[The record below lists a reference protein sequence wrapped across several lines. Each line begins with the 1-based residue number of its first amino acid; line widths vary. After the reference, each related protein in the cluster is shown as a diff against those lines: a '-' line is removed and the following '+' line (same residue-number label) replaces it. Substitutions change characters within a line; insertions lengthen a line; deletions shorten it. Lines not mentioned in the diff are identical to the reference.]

1 MTAWLLLYPGEGS
14 AGWTAHWLD
23 FDLVSQGRDAA
34 HALQTALDAAG
45 WLLRR
50 RAPSV
55 DPSRFRPAPPSEW
68 ARLERVLEGGG
79 VVGDLSGLPTSL
91 DARGAR
97 RIEAVAANYSI
108 DLEAAL
114 AGPAAKSPPED
125 ASIATPPFR
134 PVVTFVLMGTP
145 VAAGGDASGLV

>member
-23 FDLVSQGRDAA
+23 FDLISQGRDAA
-34 HALQTALDAAG
+34 HALETALEAAA
-45 WLLRR
+45 WLMRR

-55 DPSRFRPAPPSEW
+55 DPSRFRPAPASEW

-79 VVGDLSGLPTSL
+79 VVGDLSGLPSRL
-91 DARGAR
+91 GEADGRM
-97 RIEAVAANYSI
+97 IEAVAANYSI

-114 AGPAAKSPPED
+114 AGPAASSPPED
-125 ASIATPPFR
+125 ASTTSPPFR
-134 PVVTFVLMGTP
+134 PVVTFVLMR
-145 VAAGGDASGLV
+145 V